1 MRRTHSIRALAIVI
15 AALALGTVV
24 AGGQQLLL
32 PAKEKGF
39 PQIQFA
45 DSLISPNNHC
55 PVTGH
60 RLNTQVRPVYVNGV
74 PIGFC

>member
-1 MRRTHSIRALAIVI
+1 MQRNRSIRALLVAI
-15 AALALGTVV
+15 AALTLGAVV
-24 AGGQQLLL
+24 AGAQQLLL

-45 DSLISPNNHC
+45 DSLISPNTHC

-60 RLNTQVRPVYVNGV
+60 RLNIQVRPVYVNGV